1 MHKGGAMFTVRSK
14 IARKILNY
22 FFTNETKRMY
32 VNELARLIE
41 EEPKNTHRSLL
52 SLLDAGML
60 ASEYVGKERY
70 FFLNRDNALIGE
82 MKKIYLK
89 SYGIEVLLRRALM
102 SVKGLKEA
110 YIFGSFAAGTQNPDS
125 DIDLLLVGTHTTLD
139 AEKVVRSVGKQVG
152 REINTV
158 NMSQGE
164 LFEKKKH
171 KDQFVTSV
179 FKSST
184 IRLI

>member
-1 MHKGGAMFTVRSK
+1 MTMMREWVHKGGAMFTVRSK

-164 LFEKKKH
+164 LF
-171 KDQFVTSV
+171 
-179 FKSST
+179 
-184 IRLI
+184 